1 MSTTQQSK
9 ITKTITDA
17 AVITGLVAGIGWVG
31 RKVLREDFTK
41 DPSANAM
48 NYAKM
53 TAAVAGAVALKGY
66 LEDQKILP
74 M

>member
-1 MSTTQQSK
+1 MSTAQQNK
-9 ITKTITDA
+9 IVKTVTDA
-17 AVITGLVAGIGWVG
+17 AVITGLVAAIGWIG
-31 RKVLREDFTK
+31 RKVLREDFTR

-66 LEDQKILP
+66 LEEQKILP
-74 M
+74 V

>member
-1 MSTTQQSK
+1 MSTTQQNK
-9 ITKTITDA
+9 FVKTLTDA
-17 AVITGLVAGIGWVG
+17 AVVTGLVAGIGWLG
-31 RKVLREDFTK
+31 RKVLREDFTR

-53 TAAVAGAVALKGY
+53 TAAIAGATMLKGY